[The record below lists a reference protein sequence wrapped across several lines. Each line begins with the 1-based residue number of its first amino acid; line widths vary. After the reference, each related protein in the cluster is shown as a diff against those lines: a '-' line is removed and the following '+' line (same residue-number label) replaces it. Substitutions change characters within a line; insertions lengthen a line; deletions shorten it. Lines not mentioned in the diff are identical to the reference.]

1 MDSGD
6 IDIVNI
12 ERIDIVV
19 CGDHGQGAFR
29 FPMKIL
35 YITKDDTRH
44 KSIQPVG
51 YILCKKDNGIILKNT
66 IIKDLG
72 DSINSLNEEMTFN
85 NQQLSSSNIYVTGD
99 LAFLVI
105 LLGKEHSSPHWCI
118 KCQSTSIHC
127 KLFNHTISDEWS
139 I

>member
-1 MDSGD
+1 M
-6 IDIVNI
+6 
-12 ERIDIVV
+12 
-19 CGDHGQGAFR
+19 
-29 FPMKIL
+29 
-35 YITKDDTRH
+35 
-44 KSIQPVG
+44 G

-72 DSINSLNEEMTFN
+72 DSINSLNEEMIFN

-118 KCQSTSIHC
+118 KCQLTSKDW
-127 KLFNHTISDEWS
+127 KLYNHTLGD
-139 I
+139 